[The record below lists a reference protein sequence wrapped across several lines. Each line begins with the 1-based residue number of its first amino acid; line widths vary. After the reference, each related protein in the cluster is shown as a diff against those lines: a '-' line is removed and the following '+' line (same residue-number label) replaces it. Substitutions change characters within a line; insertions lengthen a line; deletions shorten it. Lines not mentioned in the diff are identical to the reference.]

1 MATSRREL
9 IRMTDDEVAAL
20 WCGFICH
27 SHYDGVRS
35 WGYAGDDRAAA
46 TERLARLGDRSAR

>member
-1 MATSRREL
+1 MGTSRREL

-35 WGYAGDDRAAA
+35 WGYTDDDPAAA
-46 TERLARLGDRSAR
+46 AARLGRLGN